1 MDTEQIRQRDPGDP
15 DYMAGITAD
24 GEALARDLAA
34 LIERYPDIET
44 TGDEQ

>member
-1 MDTEQIRQRDPGDP
+1 MDTEPVRMRDPGDP
-15 DYMAGITAD
+15 GYMASVEAD
-24 GEALARDLAA
+24 GVALARELAA